1 MKTKTIYWIV
11 TGIITAMLTFGSI
24 FNVLSTPEAVDLIV
38 TKLGYP
44 SYVVPLVGVMKILG
58 CIAVLVPGFPRLK
71 EWAYA
76 GLFIDL
82 GGAVYSHV
90 SIGAPVAEWA
100 PLFVLIGLL
109 VASYMLYHKTL
120 NAPVATKA

>member
-11 TGIITAMLTFGSI
+11 TGIITGMLSFGSV
-24 FNVLSTPEAVDLIV
+24 FNVMSAPQAVDLIV

-44 SYVVPLVGVMKILG
+44 PYVVPLVGVMKILG
-58 CIAVLVPGFPRLK
+58 CIVILVPGFKRLK
-71 EWAYA
+71 EWAYC

-82 GGAVYSHV
+82 GGAVYSHI
-90 SIGAPVAEWA
+90 SIGAPVGDWA

-109 VASYMLYHKTL
+109 AASYFLYHKL
-120 NAPVATKA
+120 QNAAAV